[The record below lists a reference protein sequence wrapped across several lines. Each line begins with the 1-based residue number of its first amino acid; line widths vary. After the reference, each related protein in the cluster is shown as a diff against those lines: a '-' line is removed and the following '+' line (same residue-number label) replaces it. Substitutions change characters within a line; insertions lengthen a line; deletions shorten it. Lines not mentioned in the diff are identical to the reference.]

1 MNAVTTRDWR
11 ASLAVTVGSGAGQ
24 LPLKASA
31 GRHCTRATAVI
42 ANASEAIHAATTRD
56 WRASLAVTVGSGEG
70 QLPLKARDRRH
81 CERQ

>member
-1 MNAVTTRDWR
+1 
-11 ASLAVTVGSGAGQ
+11 
-24 LPLKASA
+24 LKASA

-70 QLPLKARDRRH
+70 QLPLKASAGHLYTRATTVTKRARPTSLHARDRRH